1 MADAIFVID
10 IGPDGIVAVHP
21 RRTEL
26 PVLVAPVPEEDKTK
40 KLNTI
45 RPPLVAIGCMMIP
58 GKPGFEFDSSV
69 VSPLAENRLRKFAE
83 LMLALKNQ
91 DNQDPKRFAPCAVFG
106 HADPT
111 GKEEYNKTLSG
122 RRALAVYGLLTRNTK
137 IWDVLFNNPHG
148 NDKWGLKS
156 IQLMLSIPLR
166 DANGPPDAPPSPPF
180 YTGPID
186 GLKTPETT
194 DAISRYQEA
203 REIAKP
209 PTGFP
214 GEKTR
219 ERLFLEYMNA
229 ICHDNTGAPFQL
241 EPTDFIARNK
251 DKKKQFKGLPG
262 LNGDVMGCGEF
273 NPVLL
278 LSQDDEDR
286 FKPEE
291 MHEARNEAYAE
302 DRRVLVYIFKHG
314 TEIEPEPWPCPRA
327 LEPGEPGCTRR
338 FWSDG
343 RQVRLARKKDEPRRF
358 KETRDTMACRFYH
371 GFAFNSPC
379 EAGVRL
385 WIVRFRVDGFN
396 NKLEPLKFRRYVLQ
410 AGSTEFAP
418 VIRGTLDADGEI
430 RIPVFDEKV
439 QMTLKLD
446 VWGKLFPPD
455 DTAQAA
461 NGAQAAAN
469 GNGGTGSNGQRSDPS
484 TPTTG
489 DGVDPASGTDTD
501 RFADED
507 KFMTLVL
514 DAGALASMDKDT
526 SDLPVK
532 QRLYNLGFG
541 SRAPAEWTQ
550 DEFDRAVAQY
560 RKSRN
565 LKPNEDTRLN
575 VEVDHDLSGA
585 PPPVEDD

>member
-10 IGPDGIVAVHP
+10 IGPDGVVAVHP

-26 PVLVAPVPEEDKTK
+26 PVVVAPIPEEDKTK
-40 KLNTI
+40 KLNTL

-69 VSPLAENRLRKFAE
+69 VSPQAENRLRKFAQ
-83 LMLALKNQ
+83 LMLALKKQ
-91 DNQDPKRFAPCAVFG
+91 DDQEPKRFAPCAVFG

-111 GKEEYNKTLSG
+111 GREEYNKVLSG
-122 RRALAVYGLLTRNTK
+122 RRSLAVYALLTRNTK

-166 DANGPPDAPPSPPF
+166 DAKAGPDAPPDPPF

-186 GLKTPETT
+186 GKKTPETT

-203 REIAKP
+203 RDIARP

-229 ICHDNTGAPFQL
+229 VCHDNTGAPFQL

-251 DKKKQFKGLPG
+251 DKARQFKGLLPG

-273 NPVLL
+273 NPVML

-291 MHEARNEAYAE
+291 MHEARDEAYAE

-314 TEIEPEPWPCPRA
+314 TEIDPKPWPCPRA
-327 LEPGEPGCTRR
+327 TDSPEPNCTNR
-338 FWSDG
+338 FWSDA
-343 RQVRLARKKDEPRRF
+343 RRVRLVRKKDEPRRF

-439 QMTLKLD
+439 KMTLKLD
-446 VWGKLFPPD
+446 VWGKLFPPED
-455 DTAQAA
+455 E
-461 NGAQAAAN
+461 QAAAN
-469 GNGGTGSNGQRSDPS
+469 GNGKLAAAPV
-484 TPTTG
+484 G
-489 DGVDPASGTDTD
+489 DTADPASGTDTD
-501 RFADED
+501 RFEDED
-507 KFMTLVL
+507 KFMTLLL
-514 DAGALASMDKDT
+514 DAGVLASMEKDS
-526 SDLPVK
+526 SDFPVK

-565 LKPNEDTRLN
+565 LQPNEDTRLN